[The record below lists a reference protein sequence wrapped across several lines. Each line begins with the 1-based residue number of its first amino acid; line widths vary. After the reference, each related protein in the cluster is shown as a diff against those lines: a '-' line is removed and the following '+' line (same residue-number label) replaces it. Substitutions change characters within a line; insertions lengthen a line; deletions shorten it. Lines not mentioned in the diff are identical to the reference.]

1 MTGPSRLPPVQVDE
15 VDLCVTARAATR
27 SGRAGMSFLLR
38 LEGRAAVSPGT
49 AHVDYPGF
57 GQFDTRWAEIG
68 RHEVEGSWSGYPRLE
83 DL

>member
-1 MTGPSRLPPVQVDE
+1 
-15 VDLCVTARAATR
+15 
-27 SGRAGMSFLLR
+27 MSFVLR